1 MHYQNFFIPLHS
13 KQKPMLLTHFKALR
27 YAAVLLLWA
36 SFTLNAHAQKPV
48 GLIQELEQFHP
59 ERGSITISQDPEIA
73 NLLNTYYVQNASRP
87 GMQGFRIRIYFDL
100 GQHSRA
106 ESLEVMDTFM
116 EEYPGITVYR
126 TFQSPYYKVSVGDF
140 RTRDEAL
147 KQLKHLSRKYPK
159 AFIISEWIN
168 FPPLD

>member
-1 MHYQNFFIPLHS
+1 
-13 KQKPMLLTHFKALR
+13 MLLTHFKALR
-27 YAAVLLLWA
+27 YAAALLLWA
-36 SFTLNAHAQKPV
+36 SFVLNAQAQKPV
-48 GLIQELEQFHP
+48 GLIEELEQFHP
-59 ERGSITISQDPEIA
+59 ERGSITINQDSDIA
-73 NLLNTYYVQNASRP
+73 NLLNAYYVQNASRP

-116 EEYPGITVYR
+116 EECPGITVYR